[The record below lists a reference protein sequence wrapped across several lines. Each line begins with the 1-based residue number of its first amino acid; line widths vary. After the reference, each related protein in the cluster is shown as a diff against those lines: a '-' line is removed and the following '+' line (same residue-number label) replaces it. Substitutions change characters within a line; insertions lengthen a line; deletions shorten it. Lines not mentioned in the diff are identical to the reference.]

1 MNRVLCISLLG
12 EPDRASRELFATI
25 PDGATDWQWIRSR
38 LRERGLDDRVELVGV
53 DVSIG
58 ETLPS
63 PEDFDGVMVG
73 GSVHNVNE
81 GRDWQRRTI
90 DWLGDWRQS
99 GRPMFGICGG
109 HQMAAVALGGAV
121 DRMNGKPNSE
131 TGPVELTD
139 EGRAHFLFRDLHN
152 APQFHFGHFDH
163 VTRAPDGSRLL
174 ATYRDV
180 MAALDFGGDWYSVQ
194 FHPEATADGMTIS
207 WDDELPEEAICY
219 RDTPD
224 GARIIENFLRGT
236 GLI

>member
-12 EPDRASRELFATI
+12 EPDRADRNVFASI
-25 PDGATDWQWIRSR
+25 PDGSNDWQWIASR
-38 LRERGLDDRVELVGV
+38 LRERGLEGRVELSGV
-53 DVSIG
+53 DASIG

-90 DWLGDWRQS
+90 DWLGEWRQT
-99 GRPMFGICGG
+99 GRPLFGICGG

-121 DRMNGKPNSE
+121 DRMNGKPHSE
-131 TGPVELTD
+131 TAPVELT
-139 EGRAHFLFRDLHN
+139 EAGRGHFLFRELEN

-163 VTRAPDGSRLL
+163 VTRAPDGSSLL

-180 MAALDFGGDWYSVQ
+180 VAALDFGGDWYSVQ
-194 FHPEATADGMTIS
+194 FHPESTAEGMVIS
-207 WDDELPEEAICY
+207 WDGELAQDVMCY

-236 GLI
+236 GLV